1 MRNSYSRN
9 TKVLTAFKTPEMI
22 KRFLG
27 EYESLFNNRNP
38 ITMDDRFKELIL
50 DSIYLHFLVELDI
63 NLEMNLIVMQYKILK
78 DHMSLLLKRSQEQI
92 DYQHLDKII
101 KLLEDGIWELILQ
114 IDLYGKRYLFDKDI
128 FKLKLFKIDSS
139 KIEFLSCDPN
149 DEIYQ
154 LPYT

>member
-1 MRNSYSRN
+1 MRNSYYQN
-9 TKVLTAFKTPEMI
+9 TKILTAFKTPEMI
-22 KRFLG
+22 KRFLE
-27 EYESLFNNRNP
+27 EYESLFNNHNP

-78 DHMSLLLKRSQEQI
+78 DHMSLLLRRSQEQI
-92 DYQHLDKII
+92 DCRRLDKII

-114 IDLYGKRYLFDKDI
+114 IDHYGKRYLFDKDI

-149 DEIYQ
+149 DEI
-154 LPYT
+154 